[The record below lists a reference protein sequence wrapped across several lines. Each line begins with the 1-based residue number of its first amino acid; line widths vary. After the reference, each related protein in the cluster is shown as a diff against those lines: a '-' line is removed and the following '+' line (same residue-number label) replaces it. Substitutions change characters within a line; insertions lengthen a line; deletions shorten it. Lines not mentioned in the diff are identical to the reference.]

1 MKTAIAILIL
11 LVGVLSCLLYLQ
23 DEKIEVYEKLQDVD
37 SRCIQKQDSI
47 IRVLTEKDRVYEY

>member
-11 LVGVLSCLLYLQ
+11 LIGILSCLLYLQ
-23 DEKIEVYEKLQDVD
+23 DEKIEVYEKIQDVD

-47 IRVLTEKDRVYEY
+47 IRVLTDKHRAYE

>member
-1 MKTAIAILIL
+1 MKTTIAILIL
-11 LVGVLSCLLYLQ
+11 LVGVLSCLIYLQ

-47 IRVLTEKDRVYEY
+47 IRVLTEKDRVYE

>member
-11 LVGVLSCLLYLQ
+11 LIVVLSCLLYLQ
-23 DEKIEVYEKLQDVD
+23 DEKIEVYEKIQDVD

-47 IRVLTEKDRVYEY
+47 IRVLTEKDRVYE